1 MSIKNAVVFLK
12 IRFKS
17 CVSFFFFLEPLHYL
31 NISISTKIDGHDK
44 NDEMKN
50 YSYPLDIKRKRKSY
64 NYNKIKLKGIQT
76 HSIGN

>member
-1 MSIKNAVVFLK
+1 MQWFFWKLDLNHVFL
-12 IRFKS
+12 
-17 CVSFFFFLEPLHYL
+17 FFFFLEPLHYL
-31 NISISTKIDGHDK
+31 NISISTKIDWHDK

-64 NYNKIKLKGIQT
+64 SYNKIKLKGIQI